1 LTSELEDSED
11 AALVLDTSAVIN
23 ILGCGRSELLLRSLR
38 RPCVVEERVLAELTH
53 HPIPLKDAQ
62 AEIAHLNHEGL
73 ITVDRMSDED
83 YEVFL
88 EIAAAS
94 GRPCLGIG
102 ESAAIALAA
111 NPKTRHALVLDD
123 QKARKQAAAKFPAIE
138 VISSVRVFL
147 EAGRTGGLD
156 QGETRDLFVAAIDNA
171 SMCVLKE
178 EHDLVL
184 HLGLGK
190 V

>member
-1 LTSELEDSED
+1 MTSELEEPED

-23 ILGCGRSELLLRSLR
+23 ILGCGRSELLLRSLGR
-38 RPCVVEERVLAELTH
+38 QCVVEERVLAELTH
-53 HPIPLKDAQ
+53 HPIPLNDAKT
-62 AEIAHLNHEGL
+62 EIEHLKHEGL
-73 ITVDRMSDED
+73 ITVDQMSDED

-94 GRPCLGIG
+94 GRPGLGIG

-111 NPKTRHALVLDD
+111 NPKTRHSLVLDD
-123 QKARKQAAAKFPAIE
+123 RKARKQIAAKFPAIE
-138 VISSVRVFL
+138 VISSVRLLL
-147 EAGRTGGLD
+147 EAGRTGGLSL
-156 QGETRDLFVAAIDNA
+156 GETRDLFVAAIDNA

-178 EHDLVL
+178 ERDLVL
-184 HLGLGK
+184 HLGLD